1 VKSEI
6 TEDTHEGSDDSS
18 HNLPPVGNG
27 IYSVLMKLER
37 DMPQLIPMHG
47 KSKEE
52 KLHRKI
58 TSSSSSTT
66 TQRYQRSPMADGQMW
81 LMETGWSGLRN
92 EKGSHSLTSVGMNS
106 QQEMSKSSKQT
117 PKENKSEMGK
127 EDEQEA
133 AGKNKSKTV
142 EEAEKEELYQ
152 AIQSMVAS
160 RMSIKSIEE
169 FFLSGKTE
177 TKKSQRGLKLGR
189 GRGGCRGIGSGKG
202 RGRGT

>member
-1 VKSEI
+1 
-6 TEDTHEGSDDSS
+6 
-18 HNLPPVGNG
+18 
-27 IYSVLMKLER
+27 MKLER

-47 KSKEE
+47 KRIQIYYRGIIKRCTNCFGAHQRKNCKEE
-52 KLHRKI
+52 KVPWIKYVQQFINNYPDIPKESYGRWANVI
-58 TSSSSSTT
+58 
-66 TQRYQRSPMADGQMW
+66 DGDRMVRPEQ
-81 LMETGWSGLRN
+81 
-92 EKGSHSLTSVGMNS
+92 GSQTLTSVGMNS

-117 PKENKSEMGK
+117 PKENTSEMGK

-133 AGKNKSKTV
+133 VGENKSKTV

-160 RMSIKSIEE
+160 GMSIKSIEE

-177 TKKSQRGLKLGR
+177 TKKSLRGLKLGR
-189 GRGGCRGIGSGKG
+189 GRGRGIGSGKG